1 MSEPDVVIEQILMTK
16 VKEFTTLP
24 LVFENVAEAQ
34 SQADLNAWV
43 EVTHFRNGNVPYALS
58 GDGDTQQLGMLQ
70 LAVHVKRASGVVE
83 ARHYAAELVKLFWTP
98 ANLLLSS
105 GGLRVRVAKRPVL
118 GTGVPTDA
126 SYVIPVSV
134 YYEVFV

>member
-1 MSEPDVVIEQILMTK
+1 MSNPDVLIEQLLIGKLNEYTD
-16 VKEFTTLP
+16 LP
-24 LVFENVAEAQ
+24 LVFENEAVPAT
-34 SQADLNAWV
+34 QATLNSWV
-43 EVTHFRNGNVPYALS
+43 EVTHFRNGSIPYSLS
-58 GDGDTQQLGMLQ
+58 GDGDTQLLGMLQ
-70 LAVHVKRASGVVE
+70 LAVHVRKGIGVVE
-83 ARHYAAELVKLFWTP
+83 ARQRACDLQTLFWTP